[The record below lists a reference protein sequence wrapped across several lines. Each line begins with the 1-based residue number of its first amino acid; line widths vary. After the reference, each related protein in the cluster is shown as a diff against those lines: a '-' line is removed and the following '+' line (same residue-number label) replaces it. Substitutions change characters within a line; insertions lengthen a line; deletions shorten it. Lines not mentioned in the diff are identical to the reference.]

1 LVCNCN
7 TDTTSVYQLLYVI
20 PKANSTLKPP
30 VLIKDWISFFKALP
44 FAMYI
49 TTLKPFFFDARNT
62 MDLIT
67 SFENLLILLSLLWF
81 VYNGVKNGFKNP
93 HYIYFLSIVI
103 LANSSKS
110 KLGMM
115 FLWLFAWTVCGLVV
129 LFNYF
134 SNTNQ
139 DVKLVIIVYL
149 SFWLYFEYK
158 IIKAFIWKKFGAE
171 KIWLQDGQL
180 NYQREIN
187 KKGKIYSFD
196 SHLIDEIKVIEIKNT
211 SWADNINQ
219 SFWIRGGER
228 LEFAAMGKTIRFG
241 MQLEDEEA
249 RALINMTN
257 KFMKK

>member
-1 LVCNCN
+1 MKVLSERI
-7 TDTTSVYQLLYVI
+7 SV
-20 PKANSTLKPP
+20 LK
-30 VLIKDWISFFKALP
+30 K
-44 FAMYI
+44 
-49 TTLKPFFFDARNT
+49 
-62 MDLIT
+62 
-67 SFENLLILLSLLWF
+67 ENL
-81 VYNGVKNGFKNP
+81 
-93 HYIYFLSIVI
+93 LSIVI

-219 SFWIRGGER
+219 SFWIKGGER
-228 LEFAAMGKTIRFG
+228 ISFQHQGKTVFMA
-241 MQLEDEEA
+241 MQIEDNYAYQLVGE
-249 RALINMTN
+249 LKQFINKEN
-257 KFMKK
+257 K